1 LSFTASQQDDDVV
14 RVNTDLV
21 LLNATVLDRSG
32 KFVEGLKRADFHVFE
47 DGKEQKLASFS
58 AEETPFAAAILLDMS
73 GSMETRLTLARGAA
87 IRFLDSLRDE
97 DVAAVYSFD
106 VKVER
111 WQDFSP
117 GRDLPAKVFGLHTK
131 SMTALNDA
139 VLRGAD
145 DLARRSETRRAVIV
159 LSDGGENYSRASS
172 DKALDHA
179 LTAAA
184 TIYTVNMSEE
194 GPSRDIA
201 GAAILQN
208 FAAKTGGR
216 YISTP
221 GGQALR
227 DAFAEIAEELG
238 HQYTVSYRPLNRERD
253 GKWRTID
260 LKISKPDVTVRTRKG
275 YKPPKG

>member
-1 LSFTASQQDDDVV
+1 MAGLFSGARFAGESFWLAHEVDDCSE
-14 RVNTDLV
+14 R
-21 LLNATVLDRSG
+21 RR
-32 KFVEGLKRADFHVFE
+32 F
-47 DGKEQKLASFS
+47 
-58 AEETPFAAAILLDMS
+58 
-73 GSMETRLTLARGAA
+73 TRR
-87 IRFLDSLRDE
+87 
-97 DVAAVYSFD
+97 
-106 VKVER
+106 
-111 WQDFSP
+111 
-117 GRDLPAKVFGLHTK
+117 
-131 SMTALNDA
+131 
-139 VLRGAD
+139 
-145 DLARRSETRRAVIV
+145 RRAVIV

>member
-1 LSFTASQQDDDVV
+1 MAVLSLVLAASIAGLPARSSRASQSLPLSFTASQQDDDVV

-117 GRDLPAKVFGLHTK
+117 GRDLPAIVFGLHTK
-131 SMTALNDA
+131 PFYEAPMIWP
-139 VLRGAD
+139 GA
-145 DLARRSETRRAVIV
+145 RKRAAP
-159 LSDGGENYSRASS
+159 LLFSP
-172 DKALDHA
+172 
-179 LTAAA
+179 T
-184 TIYTVNMSEE
+184 
-194 GPSRDIA
+194 
-201 GAAILQN
+201 
-208 FAAKTGGR
+208 AAKT
-216 YISTP
+216 IA
-221 GGQALR
+221 ALLR
-227 DAFAEIAEELG
+227 TKPSIMP
-238 HQYTVSYRPLNRERD
+238 SRPR
-253 GKWRTID
+253 
-260 LKISKPDVTVRTRKG
+260 
-275 YKPPKG
+275 PPSIP

>member
-1 LSFTASQQDDDVV
+1 MRFTQAKSLLLKFITLMLLAALGTLGFGTTTPKAAAAAETASPAPAQQQDDDVV

-21 LLNATVLDRSG
+21 LLNATVLDSDG

-47 DGKEQKLASFS
+47 DGKEQRLSSFS
-58 AEETPFAAAILLDMS
+58 AAETPFAAAILLDMS
-73 GSMETRLTLARGAA
+73 GSMESRLTLARGAA

-106 VKVER
+106 NKVEQ

-117 GRDLPAKVFGLHTK
+117 GRDLPAKVFGLHTR

-145 DLARRSETRRAVIV
+145 DLAKRSEPRRAVII
-159 LSDGGENYSRASS
+159 LSDGGENSSRVTSE
-172 DKALDHA
+172 KALDHA

-184 TIYTVNMSEE
+184 TIYTVNMSAE
-194 GPSRDIA
+194 GPSRDIV
-201 GAAILQN
+201 GSAILQN

-216 YISTP
+216 YI
-221 GGQALR
+221 
-227 DAFAEIAEELG
+227 
-238 HQYTVSYRPLNRERD
+238 
-253 GKWRTID
+253 
-260 LKISKPDVTVRTRKG
+260 
-275 YKPPKG
+275 